1 MGDVNLDGHLDTAD
15 IDDMFAVIAADS
27 NDLQYDLDQN
37 GSVESA
43 DVDYLITTIFQTTL
57 GDTDLDG
64 DVDTGD
70 LTRAIIGFTGAGG
83 LGRGWASGDTDGDG
97 DVDTGDLTSAIIRFT
112 GAQ

>member
-1 MGDVNLDGHLDTAD
+1 MEA
-15 IDDMFAVIAADS
+15 
-27 NDLQYDLDQN
+27 
-37 GSVESA
+37 A

-64 DVDTGD
+64 DVETGD

-97 DVDTGDLTSAIIRFT
+97 DVDTGDLTSAIIAFT
-112 GAQ
+112 GAK